1 MYVRPHL
8 DYGDVIYHDQL
19 VDMMNALE
27 SIQYQAGLIIT
38 KCWNGTKKLKLYN
51 ELGWESLSQR
61 RVYRRFA
68 LYFKIINNETPAYL
82 REHIQQLPIK
92 RTSRYEKSFFHFVI

>member
-19 VDMMNALE
+19 VDMMNAIE

-38 KCWNGTKKLKLYN
+38 KCWKGTNKLKLYTSW
-51 ELGWESLSQR
+51 GGK
-61 RVYRRFA
+61 VC
-68 LYFKIINNETPAYL
+68 L
-82 REHIQQLPIK
+82 REGYIDDSHYILK
-92 RTSRYEKSFFHFVI
+92 L